1 MGRRLR
7 REIRIRIVCR
17 WGGVAGVWVKALE
30 AGYGG
35 WVAGGWEL
43 VGKAG
48 SGAVGGFT
56 DRLLVR
62 IGVVQC
68 QFSIQLI
75 QLQTAATFVML
86 WSYAG
91 IDSKLPLLFLA
102 CCFDSARY
110 C

>member
-1 MGRRLR
+1 MR

-48 SGAVGGFT
+48 SGAVEG
-56 DRLLVR
+56 L
-62 IGVVQC
+62 
-68 QFSIQLI
+68 
-75 QLQTAATFVML
+75 
-86 WSYAG
+86 
-91 IDSKLPLLFLA
+91 
-102 CCFDSARY
+102 Y